1 VSEDLPTFAPDDPVS
16 IECYSDAIKALKQRK
31 IEFLVGGAYS
41 FARYSGIYRHTKDL
55 DLFLRPR
62 DVARARSALAEAGFE
77 VKEAYPHWLAKA
89 YREDH
94 FIDLIYSSGNGIATV
109 DDGWFEHA
117 VAGEVVGETVLFCPP
132 EEAIWSKA
140 FIMERHRFD
149 GADIAHVFRKS
160 GLQLDWERLL
170 ARFEEHWPL
179 LFAHIVLFSYIYPEH
194 VHQVPVWVRERFAGQ
209 FLGTV
214 ANDLPE
220 AKLCRG
226 TLLSALEYLPDV
238 ERWGYRDAR
247 RSPFGSMS
255 DDDIRSWT
263 AGVGSGK

>member
-1 VSEDLPTFAPDDPVS
+1 LSEELPKFAPDDPISV
-16 IECYSDAIKALKQRK
+16 ECYSAAIKALKRAK
-31 IEFLVGGAYS
+31 VDFLVGGAYS

-62 DVARARSALAEAGFE
+62 DLEAAQSALGPAGFE
-77 VKEAYPHWLAKA
+77 IRPAFEHWIAKA
-89 YREDH
+89 HRDDH

-117 VAGEVVGETVLFCPP
+117 VTGEVVGETVLFCPA

-149 GADIAHVFRKS
+149 GADVAHVFRKS
-160 GLQLDWERLL
+160 GSQLDWERLL
-170 ARFEEHWPL
+170 VRFGEHWPL
-179 LFAHIVLFSYIYPEH
+179 LFAHVVLFSYIYPEH
-194 VHQVPVWVRERFAGQ
+194 VHQVPAWVREGFAHRF
-209 FLGTV
+209 LNS
-214 ANDLPE
+214 ANIDLPE

-238 ERWGYRDAR
+238 ERWGYCDVR
-247 RSPFGSMS
+247 RSPFGNMS
-255 DDDIRSWT
+255 DEDIRSWT
-263 AGVGSGK
+263 AGVSSGK